1 MDQTAKAPEA
11 TRDAVRRMLRMA
23 EVTRLMGDMRG
34 AAALTVAAE
43 ELWHGAHDDSA
54 LKPTRK
60 QRDALA
66 A

>member
-11 TRDAVRRMLRMA
+11 TQEAVRRMLRMA
-23 EVTRLMGDMRG
+23 EVTRLLGDMPG

-43 ELWHGAHDDSA
+43 KLWQGARHGEAP
-54 LKPTRK
+54 KPARER
-60 QRDALA
+60 QVLA